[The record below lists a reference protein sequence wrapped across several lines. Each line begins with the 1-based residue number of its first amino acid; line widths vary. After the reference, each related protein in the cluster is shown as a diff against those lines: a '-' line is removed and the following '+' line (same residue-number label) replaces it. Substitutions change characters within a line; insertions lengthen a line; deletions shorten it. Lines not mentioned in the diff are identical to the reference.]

1 MNKRQTQPQSAAGVQ
16 QMGPA
21 PTVASSS
28 APTSSS
34 AGASP
39 SVGFSSSTNSI
50 GSPGTNGTTGSS
62 SASGG
67 SPLLNGSNTASNG
80 TSPEA
85 GTSTTSTTVTTSP
98 LQSTSVSTNAAGS
111 TVLVTT
117 TVTAV
122 PSTSS
127 SSIPTAAIVGGA
139 IGGIVVLAVIVLL
152 FYFIRRRSSK
162 NEFDGDFEKDRI
174 INHSGG
180 GSALPQLDLSE
191 EANNITPFNAY
202 AADGDEEM
210 REHGESPSADGPSLM
225 GVAGTQAKRQVPNSS
240 VSPSLVSYDS
250 DGQFYLQ
257 DAGELGSGHLPRQSL
272 LAGPPKGAAL
282 PAGQYAQPKQLSMY
296 DAVPADW
303 YAPRPDS
310 SLPPSTA
317 PSANASTKEREAAGE
332 RDAYGLGLAPQCESL
347 ECCESPLG
355 PAEGRVVV
363 HQDAGRAPEEVNLP
377 HEIPPAYDS
386 IQH

>member
-1 MNKRQTQPQSAAGVQ
+1 MMVDKRQVVGQAQASA
-16 QMGPA
+16 
-21 PTVASSS
+21 TTSSS
-28 APTSSS
+28 TPTSSS
-34 AGASP
+34 TDSTAGQFCPSCIPGSLGTNNETVAGITGIPGNSGT
-39 SVGFSSSTNSI
+39 SVGTA
-50 GSPGTNGTTGSS
+50 GSPASDGSGTS
-62 SASGG
+62 
-67 SPLLNGSNTASNG
+67 SNG
-80 TSPEA
+80 TSAEA
-85 GTSTTSTTVTTSP
+85 GTSTTSAAVATSP

-127 SSIPTAAIVGGA
+127 SSIPTAAIVGGVV
-139 IGGIVVLAVIVLL
+139 GGVVVLVVLVLL
-152 FYFIRRRSSK
+152 IYFIRRRSSK
-162 NEFDGDFEKDRI
+162 NQFSGDFEQDRI

-180 GSALPQLDLSE
+180 GGALPQLDLSD

-210 REHGESPSADGPSLM
+210 REHGESPSLM
-225 GVAGTQAKRQVPNSS
+225 GVEAKHQVPNSS

-257 DAGELGSGHLPRQSL
+257 GAEELGSGRQSL

-303 YAPRPDS
+303 YAPRLDS
-310 SLPPSTA
+310 SLPPSSV
-317 PSANASTKEREAAGE
+317 PSTKEREAAGE
-332 RDAYGLGLAPQCESL
+332 RDAYGLDLARQCEPL
-347 ECCESPLG
+347 DHCDSPG

-363 HQDAGRAPEEVNLP
+363 HQDAGRAPEGVNLP
-377 HEIPPAYDS
+377 QEIPPAYDS

>member
-1 MNKRQTQPQSAAGVQ
+1 MVDKRQAFNGQAQGTNVTTLTASA
-16 QMGPA
+16 
-21 PTVASSS
+21 TTSSS
-28 APTSSS
+28 TPTSSS
-34 AGASP
+34 TDSTAGQFCPSCIPGSLGTNNETVAGITGIPGTSGT
-39 SVGFSSSTNSI
+39 SVGTA
-50 GSPGTNGTTGSS
+50 GSPASDGSGTS
-62 SASGG
+62 
-67 SPLLNGSNTASNG
+67 SNG
-80 TSPEA
+80 TSAEA
-85 GTSTTSTTVTTSP
+85 GTSTTSAAVATSP

-127 SSIPTAAIVGGA
+127 SSIPTAAIVGGVV
-139 IGGIVVLAVIVLL
+139 GGVVVLVVLVLL
-152 FYFIRRRSSK
+152 IYFIRRRSSK
-162 NEFDGDFEKDRI
+162 NQYSGDFEQDRI

-180 GSALPQLDLSE
+180 GSALPQLDLSD

-210 REHGESPSADGPSLM
+210 REHGESPSLM
-225 GVAGTQAKRQVPNSS
+225 GVAGTQAKHQVPNSS

-257 DAGELGSGHLPRQSL
+257 GAEESGSGRQSL

-282 PAGQYAQPKQLSMY
+282 PAWQYAQPKQLSMY

-303 YAPRPDS
+303 YAPRLDS
-310 SLPPSTA
+310 SLPPSSV
-317 PSANASTKEREAAGE
+317 PSTKEREAAGE
-332 RDAYGLGLAPQCESL
+332 RDAYGLDLARQCEPL
-347 ECCESPLG
+347 DHCDSPG

-363 HQDAGRAPEEVNLP
+363 HQDAGRAPEGVNLP
-377 HEIPPAYDS
+377 QEIPPAYDS